1 MKELVFE
8 DLTIEQK
15 LGLMTVAFCSEKYPE
30 DVDFVEEQIKKR
42 ILAND
47 NLEVCAGS
55 VKSRYL
61 VAASVGI
68 YDLFKL

>member
-1 MKELVFE
+1 MSLTRLVKYLFLCG
-8 DLTIEQK
+8 DLTYKADSIVS
-15 LGLMTVAFCSEKYPE
+15 L
-30 DVDFVEEQIKKR
+30 VEEQIKKR

-68 YDLFKL
+68 YDLFKQLR